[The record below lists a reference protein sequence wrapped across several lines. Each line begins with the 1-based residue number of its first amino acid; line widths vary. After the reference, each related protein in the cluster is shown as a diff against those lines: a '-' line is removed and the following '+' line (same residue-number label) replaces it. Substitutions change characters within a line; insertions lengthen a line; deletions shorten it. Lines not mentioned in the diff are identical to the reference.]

1 MRPERKS
8 NLVEY
13 KIMIEEVSGGDIAN
27 IIRGHILVKGEK
39 VRFTGIA
46 YGRYG
51 GQNVA
56 PKLSPVAKKK
66 IKAIF
71 GDLSAF
77 EEDLQIRLVGGDF
90 DMSAKGGGVHSHQH
104 SGDTRERT

>member
-1 MRPERKS
+1 LRPERKS

-13 KIMIEEVSGGDIAN
+13 QIVIEEVSGGDITN
-27 IIRGHILVKGEK
+27 ILRGHIMVKGEK

-56 PKLSPVAKKK
+56 PKLSPAAKKR

-71 GDLSAF
+71 GDVSAF
-77 EEDLQIRLVGGDF
+77 EEDLQIRLVGGEF
-90 DMSAKGGGVHSHQH
+90 DMKPKDGSVHTHQH
-104 SGDTRERT
+104 SGETRERT

>member
-1 MRPERKS
+1 LRPERKR

-13 KIMIEEVSGGDIAN
+13 QIVIDDVSGGDIAN
-27 IIRGHILVKGEK
+27 ILRGHIVVKGEK

-56 PKLSPVAKKK
+56 PKLSPAAKKK
-66 IKAIF
+66 TKGIF
-71 GDLSAF
+71 GDVSAF
-77 EEDLQIRLVGGDF
+77 EEDLPIRLVGGEF
-90 DMSAKGGGVHSHQH
+90 DMSPKGGGVHTHQH
-104 SGDTRERT
+104 SGETRERT